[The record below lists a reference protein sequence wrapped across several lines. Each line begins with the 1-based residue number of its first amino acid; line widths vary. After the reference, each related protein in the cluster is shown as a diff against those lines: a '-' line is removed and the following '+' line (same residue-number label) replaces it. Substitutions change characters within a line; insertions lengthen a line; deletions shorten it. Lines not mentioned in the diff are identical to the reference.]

1 MHNSVHIVRKCHHMH
16 NYALVDAPELLC
28 HYNMHDGPL
37 MARALMFI
45 AACIDNNTIE
55 PEIISIQYK
64 LVIL

>member
-1 MHNSVHIVRKCHHMH
+1 MH